1 MRDAAE
7 PPADAAQARG
17 PAIAAM
23 QGAPPATGAPGSD
36 HVAAGRSGAGH
47 RPDRAT
53 AAPWWPTIWVL
64 AGLALAVLA
73 TTLLTESWPWNAR
86 ALENG
91 VVSLQMVV
99 TFAYLVGA
107 HQWLRVRAASASR
120 ALSIPRA
127 ALGEHSDRTGV
138 GVALLL
144 GAGAGLLGPWL
155 ADPWQT
161 SILGPWQVGEWSP
174 VIAWHRLLALSI
186 GVAFALFGNA
196 IVQVSRR
203 LSRLAMAD
211 AAIDAFD
218 ARRQRPFV
226 QQGLTNGGLV
236 TGFLC
241 LISLFVIDH
250 GANPMLLAIAAS
262 GAVLTVVAVLLPM
275 RGVRHRIRVAKME
288 LLVACDAEI
297 KAFADELKNERPG
310 PPAGRLSDLVAFRS
324 QVERLR
330 EWPFDTSAIRRV
342 VVYLLLPLLTWLL
355 TVALQPW
362 VENWVGTN

>member
-7 PPADAAQARG
+7 PPADAAQARD
-17 PAIAAM
+17 PAIPAT
-23 QGAPPATGAPGSD
+23 QGPPPATGG
-36 HVAAGRSGAGH
+36 
-47 RPDRAT
+47 
-53 AAPWWPTIWVL
+53 PWWPTFWVL

-99 TFAYLVGA
+99 TFAYLIGA

-120 ALSIPRA
+120 ALSTPRA
-127 ALGEHSDRTGV
+127 ALGEHADRTGV
-138 GVALLL
+138 RVALLL
-144 GAGAGLLGPWL
+144 GAGTGVLGPWL
-155 ADPWQT
+155 ADPWQA
-161 SILGPWQVGEWSP
+161 SIFGPWQVGDWSP
-174 VIAWHRLLALSI
+174 VITWHRLLALSI

-275 RGVRHRIRVAKME
+275 RGVRSKIRLAKTE
-288 LLVACDAEI
+288 LLLACDAEI
-297 KAFADELKNERPG
+297 EAFGEALRGGRAG
-310 PPAGRLSDLVAFRS
+310 PVAGRIADVVALRGH
-324 QVERLR
+324 VERLR

-355 TVALQPW
+355 TVAMQPW
-362 VENWVGTN
+362 VESWLGKN